1 MDKLT
6 WTTISLETLKKYKIN
21 KCPFLFPFS
30 FPFWRPHTDPSSL
43 LVFPFPS
50 SSQPFHL
57 LFSMEEEEKK
67 TLFLFLLFPSH
78 LHRLMLKVC
87 LRIVCNYAC
96 LHTEALLCV
105 KVWKPFVAW
114 GCEGKTAQTNFKQLQ
129 RHEDRWQTGAS
140 WLQTWVILYSNM
152 LLGLCVGFVWA
163 DCCSLKCKHIKDRIK
178 GSLGF
183 FFSFDYPKLI
193 LPGFSSGFVQFL
205 NDSDPDASFS
215 WSVEH

>member
-1 MDKLT
+1 MSFF
-6 WTTISLETLKKYKIN
+6 ISLFSPILKTTHRPIITTG
-21 KCPFLFPFS
+21 LSISIQLTTFS
-30 FPFWRPHTDPSSL
+30 SVL
-43 LVFPFPS
+43 LNGRG
-50 SSQPFHL
+50 
-57 LFSMEEEEKK
+57 EKK

-183 FFSFDYPKLI
+183 FSFSFDYPKFF
-193 LPGFSSGFVQFL
+193 LPGFSSGFVRFL

-215 WSVEH
+215 WS